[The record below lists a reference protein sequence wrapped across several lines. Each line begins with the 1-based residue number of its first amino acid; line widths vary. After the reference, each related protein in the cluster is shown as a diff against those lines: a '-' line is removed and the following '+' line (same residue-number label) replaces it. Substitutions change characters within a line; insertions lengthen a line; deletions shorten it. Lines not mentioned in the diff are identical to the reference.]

1 MRVQRLEKEGATA
14 GWLGLLLG
22 LLVPCEAFA
31 GEWTA
36 IAEQKILYTD
46 NVFELSSA
54 RRLTLAEDPSQPTV
68 VNADRPSDLVFEPAV
83 EVIRSFG
90 SGGQT
95 TDLSFKAHGFLF
107 TQNPIFN
114 HGTYRI
120 QVKHAWS
127 PETSLLLRYR
137 YVPNQFLG
145 LNNERQSGKRLLEE
159 ERVTSHIVRA
169 QLEQRLSPAWTGTV
183 IARYGLR
190 LYNEVFSERDTR
202 FYTLGPQLQ
211 WTVLPRLSVTA
222 AYLYERGL
230 ADGRDQPQFV
240 DDISYR
246 QHFASIGA
254 ELGLA
259 EALSLRLQYGYRR
272 KDFTSELAGDTHLGR
287 HDDTHQGTAELG
299 YKLTEAATLTLGF
312 QRTQRTSTNVSKDF
326 FDTNTSLGI
335 HYRFQ

>member
-1 MRVQRLEKEGATA
+1 MRDQRVGGEGATA
-14 GWLGLLLG
+14 GWLCLLLG
-22 LLVPCEAFA
+22 AFIPFEAFA
-31 GEWTA
+31 GDWTA
-36 IAEQKILYTD
+36 IAEQKVLYTD

-83 EVIRSFG
+83 ELIRTFA
-90 SGGQT
+90 SGRQK

-107 TQNPIFN
+107 THNPIFN

-145 LNNERQSGKRLLEE
+145 LNNERQSGLRLLEE
-159 ERVTSHIVRA
+159 ERVTSHIFRA
-169 QLEQRLSPAWTGTV
+169 QLEQRLAPAWTGTF

-190 LYNEVFSERDTR
+190 FYNEAFAERDTR

-211 WTVLPRLSVTA
+211 WAMLPRLSVTVS
-222 AYLYERGL
+222 YLYERGL
-230 ADGRDQPQFV
+230 ADGRDQPQFA

-259 EALSLRLQYGYRR
+259 EAWSLRLQYGYRR
-272 KDFTSELAGDTHLGR
+272 KDFTSDLTGDTHLGR

-299 YKLTEAATLTLGF
+299 YRLTEAATLTLGF

-335 HYRFQ
+335 QYRFQ

>member
-1 MRVQRLEKEGATA
+1 LRAQRLEKVGATA
-14 GWLGLLLG
+14 AGLGLLAG
-22 LLVPCEAFA
+22 LLIPCEAFA
-31 GEWTA
+31 GDWA
-36 IAEQKILYTD
+36 VIAEQKVLYTD

-68 VNADRPSDLVFEPAV
+68 VNADRPSDVVVEPAL
-83 EVIRSFG
+83 EITRSFT
-90 SGGQT
+90 SGRQQ
-95 TDLSFKAHGFLF
+95 TDLSLKAHGFLF

-145 LNNERQSGKRLLEE
+145 VNNERQSGLRLLEE
-159 ERVTSHIVRA
+159 ERVTSHIIRA
-169 QLEQRLSPAWTGTV
+169 QLERHLATDWAGTFV
-183 IARYGLR
+183 ARYGLR
-190 LYNEVFSERDTR
+190 AYNEVFSERDTR

-211 WTVLPRLSVTA
+211 WSALPRLSVTV

-230 ADGRDQPQFV
+230 SDGRDQPQFA

-246 QHFASIGA
+246 QHFASIGT
-254 ELGLA
+254 EIGFA

-272 KDFTSELAGDTHLGR
+272 KEFTSELAGDTHLGR

-299 YKLTEAATLTLGF
+299 YRLTEAATLTLGF
-312 QRTQRTSTNVSKDF
+312 QRTQRTSTNASKDF
-326 FDTNTSLGI
+326 FDTNTSLGVR
-335 HYRFQ
+335 YRFH